1 MIQRIQSLYLLLTT
15 LQSFLFLKGSFF
27 NFTDGSGSVIKVTFT
42 KLIRESSVVQQA
54 TTDNTF
60 LLAFF
65 ILAIPVISI
74 ISIMLFKKRSLQLWL
89 VRFLIMLVVAFI
101 IASGLCIYNVMTKYD
116 SVIDPG
122 FRMAIP
128 LLQLVFSVLAWRGI
142 KKDDDLVKSYDRLR

>member
-15 LQSFLFLKGSFF
+15 VLSFLFLKGSFF
-27 NFTDGSGSVIKVTFT
+27 NFTDSSGSVIKVTFT

-74 ISIMLFKKRSLQLWL
+74 ISIMLFKNRNLQLWL

-101 IASGLCIYNVMTKYD
+101 IASGSYIYIIMTKYD